1 MKYLYLFSSFIFF
14 PSFVFTD
21 FSYAQSP
28 PACAHW
34 PKTMALM
41 SMKNAGITDPT
52 QVNEAKTKAV
62 LLAYQALPKG
72 LFKEIY
78 DITYFSKDGRRVF
91 EVITSSE
98 SSYEECSMSDV
109 TTFLISKR
117 LE

>member
-1 MKYLYLFSSFIFF
+1 MKYLFLFLISYF
-14 PSFVFTD
+14 FVFTD

-28 PACAHW
+28 PACEHW

-41 SMKNAGITDPT
+41 SLKNAGITDPSH
-52 QVNEAKTKAV
+52 VNEAATKVA
-62 LLAYQALPKG
+62 LLAYQALPNG
-72 LFKEIY
+72 IFKEIY
-78 DITYFSKDGRRVF
+78 DITYFSNDGKHVF